1 MKGGEH
7 IINVDSFQVEEIQEF
22 LNAFSGSDH
31 LNVSFTDIMEN
42 LAGGNLTGILQSYT
56 EVLKELLFSELA
68 ANRTLLIQMMILA
81 VIGAVFSGFSGIFGS
96 GQVGETG
103 FYVIYLLIMSFLTI
117 GFFASIRVTVEVT
130 DQLLGFMQ
138 VLFPA
143 YFLAVTAAGGA
154 LTSASICGFT
164 IGAIGLVQTIL
175 SEILIPLIRIF
186 LLLVMAGN
194 LMKEDTLSKL
204 TELLSQGIV
213 WVMKTL
219 FGGIVGFQVIQ
230 GMILPQADAVKNASL
245 LRLAQA
251 IPGIGGGAG
260 AVSQLVMGAG
270 VMIKN
275 TAGAAAVV
283 VLLLLTAIPVLKLC
297 ILTGLYYLAA
307 AVMQP
312 VCDKRLVSCMTGA
325 AVGHELL
332 LKLVVYSLAM
342 FILTI
347 AIICI
352 STNAVWYVG

>member
-1 MKGGEH
+1 
-7 IINVDSFQVEEIQEF
+7 
-22 LNAFSGSDH
+22 
-31 LNVSFTDIMEN
+31 
-42 LAGGNLTGILQSYT
+42 
-56 EVLKELLFSELA
+56 
-68 ANRTLLIQMMILA
+68 
-81 VIGAVFSGFSGIFGS
+81 
-96 GQVGETG
+96 
-103 FYVIYLLIMSFLTI
+103 
-117 GFFASIRVTVEVT
+117 
-130 DQLLGFMQ
+130 
-138 VLFPA
+138 
-143 YFLAVTAAGGA
+143 
-154 LTSASICGFT
+154 
-164 IGAIGLVQTIL
+164 
-175 SEILIPLIRIF
+175 
-186 LLLVMAGN
+186 MAGN
-194 LMKEDTLSKL
+194 LMKEDMLSKL

-332 LKLVVYSLAM
+332 LKLVVYSVAM